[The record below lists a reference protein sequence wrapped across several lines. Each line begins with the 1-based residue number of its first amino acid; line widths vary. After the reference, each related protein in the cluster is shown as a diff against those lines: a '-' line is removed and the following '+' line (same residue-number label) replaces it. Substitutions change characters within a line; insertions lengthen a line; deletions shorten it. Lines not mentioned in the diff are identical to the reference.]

1 MVGTTYKRK
10 HLMGGL
16 SMVSKG
22 YPMVIMVENTAS
34 DIEKNGSGKVIEG
47 LPLTQKH
54 ERESA
59 GAH

>member
-1 MVGTTYKRK
+1 
-10 HLMGGL
+10 
-16 SMVSKG
+16 MVSKG

-59 GAH
+59 RARTN